1 MRYEIIREFAPCIG
15 VEWQDHFGGTE
26 DYLDPAGAEADRT
39 VFVAGVRAWFWG
51 RGSQFLPSRAICA
64 APEAA
69 PGLEPGGSMR

>member
-39 VFVAGVRAWFWG
+39 VFVAGVRAWF
-51 RGSQFLPSRAICA
+51 
-64 APEAA
+64 
-69 PGLEPGGSMR
+69 